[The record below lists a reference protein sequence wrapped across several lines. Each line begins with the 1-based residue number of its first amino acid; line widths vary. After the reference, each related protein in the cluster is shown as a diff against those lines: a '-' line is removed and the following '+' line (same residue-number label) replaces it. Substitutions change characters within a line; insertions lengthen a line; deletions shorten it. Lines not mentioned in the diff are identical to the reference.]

1 MFRKSLFFCSSSVQM
16 LCSISGFWLLCLPY
30 IYDAHHQPFLVSTM
44 PCFTYGS
51 HKPYRQ
57 IYKYTLQIFR
67 KKRRWKIFR
76 MQNGINARP
85 IHGWNLFIGERVI
98 WMAFLLLVPCCCFHI
113 NAHLCSALLLLLR
126 SKNGFRFF
134 FSFFYLL
141 RRHHACPWRYTG
153 THVNYHNLNFVNWTC
168 FLWVYCIFVATSAII
183 FRFEFVS
190 SSVQKQRF
198 NRKSMRDREKKSDMH
213 KK

>member
-1 MFRKSLFFCSSSVQM
+1 
-16 LCSISGFWLLCLPY
+16 
-30 IYDAHHQPFLVSTM
+30 
-44 PCFTYGS
+44 
-51 HKPYRQ
+51 
-57 IYKYTLQIFR
+57 
-67 KKRRWKIFR
+67 

-85 IHGWNLFIGERVI
+85 IHGWNLFIGERVV

-113 NAHLCSALLLLLR
+113 SAHLCSALRFLCVL
-126 SKNGFRFF
+126 KMGFALFF
-134 FSFFYLL
+134 LFFYLL

-190 SSVQKQRF
+190 SSVQKHRL
-198 NRKSMRDREKKSDMH
+198 NRKSMRDIEKKSGMH
-213 KK
+213 KIKMGNPRIAPRSCVTLPKRCLSTRIVCKYVMEPVE